1 MKIIRWIL
9 GRIILLLN
17 FIFSPKKLQRDAASQ
32 QKVDQQ
38 TKSLQLYQFA
48 ACPFCVKV
56 RRVMRKNALN
66 IELVDAQQPANRALL
81 IEQGGKGTVP
91 CLRIEEDNKIT
102 WMYESSDI
110 VAYLEKGLLNPS
122 RPIVIFNDY
131 KEWRLI

>member
-1 MKIIRWIL
+1 MKIIRWVL

-17 FIFSPKKLQRDAASQ
+17 FILAPKKLKRDAALQ
-32 QKVDQQ
+32 QKIDQE
-38 TKSLQLYQFA
+38 TKHLQLYQFA

-56 RRVMRKNALN
+56 RRTMRKNALD
-66 IELVDAQQPANRALL
+66 IKLVDAKQPANRALL

-110 VAYLEKGLLNPS
+110 ITYLEK
-122 RPIVIFNDY
+122 RFA
-131 KEWRLI
+131 